1 MKRTRIV
8 MAIAASLVSA
18 AALAHWDG
26 SNPGHG
32 PGSGMMGG
40 PGMGM
45 GPGGTGMGP
54 GGAGMGP
61 GGAGMGPGG
70 PGMGPGGAGMGPGGM
85 GMGPGAC
92 GGAGRGMGFGAGL
105 ELTDEQRAKIADIQ
119 RETHADAHKRI
130 EAVLTEE
137 QKQKLG
143 KAGPGPHW

>member
-26 SNPGHG
+26 GTPGYG

-40 PGMGM
+40 PGSGMMGGPGMGPGGMGM

-54 GGAGMGP
+54 G
-61 GGAGMGPGG
+61 
-70 PGMGPGGAGMGPGGM
+70 
-85 GMGPGAC
+85 AC
-92 GGAGRGMGFGAGL
+92 GEAGRGMGYGAGL

-119 RETHADAHKRI
+119 RETHADARKRI

-143 KAGPGPHW
+143 KAGPGPRW

>member
-8 MAIAASLVSA
+8 MAVAASLVSA
-18 AALAHWDG
+18 AAWAHWDG
-26 SNPGHG
+26 SNPGYG

-45 GPGGTGMGP
+45 GPGGMHM
-54 GGAGMGP
+54 GAGGT
-61 GGAGMGPGG
+61 
-70 PGMGPGGAGMGPGGM
+70 

-92 GGAGRGMGFGAGL
+92 GESGRGMGFGAGL
-105 ELTDEQRAKIADIQ
+105 ELTDEQRAKIADIR
-119 RETHADAHKRI
+119 RETHADARKRI

-143 KAGPGPHW
+143 NAGPGPHW

>member
-18 AALAHWDG
+18 AALAHGDG
-26 SNPGHG
+26 GNPGYG

-40 PGMGM
+40 PGGGM
-45 GPGGTGMGP
+45 M
-54 GGAGMGP
+54 
-61 GGAGMGPGG
+61 GG
-70 PGMGPGGAGMGPGGM
+70 PGMGPGG
-85 GMGPGAC
+85 MGPGAC
-92 GGAGRGMGFGAGL
+92 GDAGRGMGFGAGL
-105 ELTDEQRAKIADIQ
+105 ELTDEQRAKIADIR

-130 EAVLTEE
+130 EAVLTED

>member
-18 AALAHWDG
+18 AALAHGDG
-26 SNPGHG
+26 GNPGYG

-40 PGMGM
+40 PGGGMMG
-45 GPGGTGMGP
+45 GPGGGM
-54 GGAGMGP
+54 M
-61 GGAGMGPGG
+61 GG
-70 PGMGPGGAGMGPGGM
+70 PGMGPGGM
-85 GMGPGAC
+85 GMGPGATGMGPGAC
-92 GGAGRGMGFGAGL
+92 GDAGRGMGFGAGL
-105 ELTDEQRAKIADIQ
+105 ELTDEQRAKIADIR

-130 EAVLTEE
+130 EAVLTED